1 MECISG
7 ERRRCKSSSYRLA
20 HRHLG
25 LIRDLDFCPV
35 ISGSNNDTPDY
46 APWTDRTKIKER
58 IAAFKKPLVHDD
70 PSKRSPIAFLIVKSM
85 LLTGFDAPVEQVLY
99 LDRSI
104 KEAELLQAIA
114 RVNRTYGEK
123 KRTGLVVDYCREN
136 GIGAILRGL
145 RTVSDFEAEYQLAL
159 TNRHLEPKIESVFVM
174 PSAQYSYVSSSLIR
188 EIVRSGGDVSSF
200 LPGLVEQRLRDRLSR
215 S

>member
-1 MECISG
+1 MVSALYPG
-7 ERRRCKSSSYRLA
+7 SFDPVTRGHLDLVERALPLFD
-20 HRHLG
+20 HLTVAVG
-25 LIRDLDFCPV
+25 VNTQKNPTF
-35 ISGSNNDTPDY
+35 T
-46 APWTDRTKIKER
+46 TEER
-58 IAAFKKPLVHDD
+58 VE
-70 PSKRSPIAFLIVKSM
+70 M
-85 LLTGFDAPVEQVLY
+85 LRAVLPESDK
-99 LDRSI
+99 L
-104 KEAELLQAIA
+104 
-114 RVNRTYGEK
+114 RVVTF
-123 KRTGLVVDYCREN
+123 TGLVVDYCREN

-200 LPGLVEQRLRDRLSR
+200 LPDLVEQRLRDRLSR